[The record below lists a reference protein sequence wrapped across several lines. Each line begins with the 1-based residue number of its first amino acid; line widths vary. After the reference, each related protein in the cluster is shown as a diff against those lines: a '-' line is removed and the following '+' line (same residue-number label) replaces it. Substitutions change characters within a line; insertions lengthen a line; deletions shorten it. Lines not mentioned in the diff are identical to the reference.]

1 MIHGGQVCVATQVAA
16 QSDAAQS
23 MADFCTELCFDEA
36 PGFAMLMP
44 SHGVVK
50 VLQR

>member
-1 MIHGGQVCVATQVAA
+1 MLTSTNKNQAIVLVRFKDRV
-16 QSDAAQS
+16 